1 MITFNLRHSD
11 MQNNTSYPF
20 YESEVPVSMWKI
32 YVQGFLAMFI
42 VISGFNL
49 VLSALLFF
57 PWNAVNTALQGS
69 LELPFWTCF
78 GGLWALELLL
88 FFLIILAPKPPSDGI
103 EYPFES
109 KEGLFV
115 YRY

>member
-1 MITFNLRHSD
+1 MITYNSAHSIKHA
-11 MQNNTSYPF
+11 NVSYPF

-57 PWNAVNTALQGS
+57 PWNAVNAALQGS

-78 GGLWALELLL
+78 GGLWAFEL
-88 FFLIILAPKPPSDGI
+88 P
-103 EYPFES
+103 
-109 KEGLFV
+109 
-115 YRY
+115 